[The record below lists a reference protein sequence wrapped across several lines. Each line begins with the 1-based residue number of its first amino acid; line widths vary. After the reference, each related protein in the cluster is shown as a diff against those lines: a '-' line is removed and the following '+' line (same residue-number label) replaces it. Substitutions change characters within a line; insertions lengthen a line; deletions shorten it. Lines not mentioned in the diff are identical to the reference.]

1 MLGARIGMGVVA
13 AAVLGGGAF
22 LAGKLERDSRA
33 RVADYASAAP
43 VDAAPEPSKEDDRA
57 FAEQAFDK
65 GVLEDAKVFG
75 VVLDG
80 VEPIYAAQI
89 HTLELQEPVTL
100 APGRS
105 WSSDRLEVSAA
116 IDKVK
121 YQKHGATVSARHAIA
136 VVKNVSD
143 APLAYHVRVSSEA
156 RGRCDVHGAR
166 QHNAMALMPGEKAEI
181 VVCAGGGKI
190 RLLHAE
196 TLQISELGHRY
207 LSRVP
212 PRAAGVGSLSS
223 HAHAPPKGSKL
234 CETVDVAGLSLSL
247 REGTARWVD
256 IVDYYSRHSCDRFRY
271 FPAYRHTGQVLAKL
285 PAQPAAE

>member
-1 MLGARIGMGVVA
+1 MGVAVVVMLGSGT
-13 AAVLGGGAF
+13 F

-33 RVADYASAAP
+33 RVADYAAAAP
-43 VDAAPEPSKEDDRA
+43 VDDAPEPSEEDDRA

-65 GVLEDAKVFG
+65 GVLEDAKALG
-75 VVLDG
+75 VAISG
-80 VEPIYAAQI
+80 VEPIYAAQA
-89 HTLELQEPVTL
+89 HVVELQEPVVL
-100 APGRS
+100 GPGKS
-105 WSSDRLEVSAA
+105 WSSERLEVSAA
-116 IDKVK
+116 TDKVK
-121 YQKHGATVSARHAIA
+121 YQKHGATVSARHSIA
-136 VVKNVSD
+136 VVKNISD
-143 APLAYHVRVSSEA
+143 APLAYHVRVSSDA

-190 RLLHAE
+190 RVLHAE

-234 CETVDVAGLSLSL
+234 CETVDVAGLSLAI

-256 IVDYYSRHSCDRFRY
+256 IVDYYSRHSCDRFRF
-271 FPAYRHTGQVLAKL
+271 FPAYRHTGQPLAKL
-285 PAQPAAE
+285 PVQPAAE